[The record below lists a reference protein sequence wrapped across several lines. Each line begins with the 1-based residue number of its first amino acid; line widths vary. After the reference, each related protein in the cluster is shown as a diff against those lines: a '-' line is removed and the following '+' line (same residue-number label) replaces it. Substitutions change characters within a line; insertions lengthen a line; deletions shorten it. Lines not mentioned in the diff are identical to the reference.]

1 MLSAQLN
8 IGGKGSMTHPQIW
21 HHGLVARDWAEF
33 QTDGGEEAAYFRGL
47 IETVG
52 QPALD
57 LGCGTGRLLL
67 PYLQAG
73 LDMDGCDYSKDMLA
87 HCQER
92 ATREGLAPQL
102 YHQALHD
109 LDLPRRY
116 RTIFACGVI
125 GLGGERQLTRQAM
138 RRCYEHLR
146 PGGIFAFDFSPR
158 WNDPP
163 AWLSRLP
170 EERRRL
176 PEQWPAATERQR
188 LADGTELEIATRTVA
203 VDPLD
208 ESQVR
213 QTRARVW
220 RNGALLEEQV
230 HTQRYEEY
238 SKNELLLLLE
248 LAGFHSVQI
257 YGDYRNE
264 VATADHTT
272 LIFVAQK

>member
-1 MLSAQLN
+1 
-8 IGGKGSMTHPQIW
+8 
-21 HHGLVARDWAEF
+21 
-33 QTDGGEEAAYFRGL
+33 
-47 IETVG
+47 
-52 QPALD
+52 
-57 LGCGTGRLLL
+57 
-67 PYLQAG
+67 
-73 LDMDGCDYSKDMLA
+73 
-87 HCQER
+87 
-92 ATREGLAPQL
+92 
-102 YHQALHD
+102 
-109 LDLPRRY
+109 
-116 RTIFACGVI
+116 
-125 GLGGERQLTRQAM
+125 
-138 RRCYEHLR
+138 
-146 PGGIFAFDFSPR
+146 
-158 WNDPP
+158 
-163 AWLSRLP
+163 
-170 EERRRL
+170 
-176 PEQWPAATERQR
+176 
-188 LADGTELEIATRTVA
+188 